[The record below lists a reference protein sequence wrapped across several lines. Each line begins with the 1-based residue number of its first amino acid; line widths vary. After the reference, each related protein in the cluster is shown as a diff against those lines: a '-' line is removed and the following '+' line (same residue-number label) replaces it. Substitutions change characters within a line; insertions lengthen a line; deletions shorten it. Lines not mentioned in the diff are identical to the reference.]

1 MDLRTPLAR
10 VLGSGSA
17 KEGGHHWRAQR
28 VTAIVLTPLTIW
40 LVVSLIVISSAN
52 YEAAV
57 RWLSSPI
64 VATLMLVFVGA
75 LCYHAHLGMQVVI
88 EDYVHTPWLK
98 ITLLLAFQF
107 AMLLLA
113 LVSMLAI
120 LRVALGVAS

>member
-28 VTAIVLTPLTIW
+28 VTAIILTPLTIW
-40 LVVSLIVISSAN
+40 LVVSLIVMSGAS

-64 VATLMLVFVGA
+64 VAALMLVFVA
-75 LCYHAHLGMQVVI
+75 TLCYHAHLGMQVVI

-98 ITLLLAFQF
+98 ITLLLTFQF

-120 LRVALGVAS
+120 LRVALAA

>member
-10 VLGSGSA
+10 ALGSGSA

-40 LVVSLIVISSAN
+40 LVVSLIVMSGAS

-57 RWLSSPI
+57 QWLSSPI
-64 VATLMLVFVGA
+64 VAALMLVFVA
-75 LCYHAHLGMQVVI
+75 AVFYHAHLGMQVVI

-98 ITLLLAFQF
+98 VILLLTLQF

-113 LVSMLAI
+113 LVSMLAV
-120 LRVALGVAS
+120 LRVALGT

>member
-28 VTAIVLTPLTIW
+28 VTAIILTPLTIW
-40 LVVSLIVISSAN
+40 LVVSLIVMSGAS

-64 VATLMLVFVGA
+64 VAALMLVFVAA

-98 ITLLLAFQF
+98 ITLLLTFQF

-120 LRVALGVAS
+120 LRVALAA

>member
-1 MDLRTPLAR
+1 MDLRAPLAR
-10 VLGSGSA
+10 ALGSGSA

-40 LVVSLIVISSAN
+40 FVVSLIVMSGAS

-64 VATLMLVFVGA
+64 VAALMLVFVVA
-75 LCYHAHLGMQVVI
+75 VCYHAHLGMQVVI

-98 ITLLLAFQF
+98 VMLLLTLQF
-107 AMLLLA
+107 AMLMLA
-113 LVSMLAI
+113 LVSVLAI
-120 LRVALGVAS
+120 LRVVLGA

>member
-40 LVVSLIVISSAN
+40 LVVSLIVLSGAR

-64 VATLMLVFVGA
+64 VAALMLAFVA
-75 LCYHAHLGMQVVI
+75 AVCYHAHLGMQVVI

-98 ITLLLAFQF
+98 VILLLTLQF

-113 LVSMLAI
+113 LVSMLAV
-120 LRVALGVAS
+120 LRVALGA